1 MERLSKFVTG
11 AAVAAVAF
19 AAAAGFATVKAEE
32 VTLKMAVPDWP
43 PTHIMKDLFDKN
55 YKPKSGNTVKL
66 EVDFIPWP
74 DYYTRLNASLTSGEK
89 KYNMAVSDSQW
100 LGAFIEGGYY
110 LNINKYVDAD
120 PGLQAVFKDLHP
132 AVKDSYSTYPYKSDK
147 LYGFPQM
154 PDLVVNYYRKDV
166 FCDETEQKNFLAK
179 YKYKLPCAP
188 EEMDKI
194 TWDNYKD
201 FGEFFKRKKGELL
214 MGKPLD
220 DDFFGVEFQVG
231 KGYDFFTTSVYE
243 FLWQH
248 GGDIWDETKQPNAH
262 ALGVVNSDVAVK
274 SFEHLL
280 SFVPYMPPEA
290 PTGNLDIFK
299 TDELFRAGKVASN
312 LEWIGFAESSIHADT
327 SKVADKVAFAQLP
340 GLKTDKGVERWTV
353 IGGQPF
359 VLMTWNT
366 DLQNKEA
373 LDFCKYWLSKDAQIA
388 FAQAGGQSAL
398 RSVYKEP
405 SYVTF
410 RPWNRTWAESLDWQK
425 DFWHIPEF
433 FELLTEQQEEFTKAV
448 SGQETAKAALDN
460 VANFQEKTLKEAG
473 RIK

>member
-1 MERLSKFVTG
+1 ML
-11 AAVAAVAF
+11 
-19 AAAAGFATVKAEE
+19 AAGLASGPASAED

-55 YKPKSGNTVKL
+55 YKPKSGNKVTL
-66 EVDFIPWP
+66 DVDFIPWP

-132 AVKDSYSTYPYKSDK
+132 AVKASYSTYPYKSDK

-166 FCDETEQKNFLAK
+166 FCDPTEQKNFKDK
-179 YKYKLPCAP
+179 YNYKLPCTP
-188 EEMDKI
+188 EEMDQI

-201 FGEFFKRKKGELL
+201 FGEFFKRKKGEML

-262 ALGVVNSDVAVK
+262 AVGVVNSPVAVK

-280 SFVPYMPPEA
+280 SFVKYMPPEGT
-290 PTGNLDIFK
+290 TGNLDIFK

-312 LEWIGFAESSIHADT
+312 LEWIGFAESSIHPDT
-327 SKVADKVAFAQLP
+327 SKVADKIAFAQLP
-340 GLKTDKGVERWTV
+340 GLKTDKGVERLVSDRRTAV
-353 IGGQPF
+353 CADDVEHRFAEQGSARLLQVVAVEGCADRLRQGRRPERAEVGLYRPELCHVPSRGTAPGRRASIGRRTSG
-359 VLMTWNT
+359 T
-366 DLQNKEA
+366 
-373 LDFCKYWLSKDAQIA
+373 S
-388 FAQAGGQSAL
+388 
-398 RSVYKEP
+398 P
-405 SYVTF
+405 SSSSF
-410 RPWNRTWAESLDWQK
+410 
-425 DFWHIPEF
+425 
-433 FELLTEQQEEFTKAV
+433 
-448 SGQETAKAALDN
+448 
-460 VANFQEKTLKEAG
+460 
-473 RIK
+473 